1 MSTVFEIVNLAR
13 KKNKLKRELGDNE
26 KKIRDNE
33 KRVELLNNLKDY
45 LNPDMG
51 YDEILL
57 IIRNMRADYED
68 RVDDH
73 IIKGAEISKQRR
85 EISRKIR
92 ELTNEDKSHLA
103 AKK

>member
-45 LNPDMG
+45 LTPDMG
-51 YDEILL
+51 YEEVLL
-57 IIRNMRADYED
+57 IIRNMRSDYED

-85 EISRKIR
+85 DISRKIR
-92 ELTNEDKSHLA
+92 ELTTEEKSHA
-103 AKK
+103 PQKK